1 VGVFPSPP
9 LFLALIGRT
18 VFPVG
23 RAALRGGRVALVHIH
38 AGCDLVTNSVSYCD
52 PLAAAVR
59 NLVDARRLRGVV
71 SDRFYAIGARSSTF
85 HNDAYDELLRGEGGR
100 RSFAD
105 RGGCRGGTK
114 CCRGETRG
122 ERIGVEVTGGVHAS
136 HDGCVEVSHRVGT
149 TLDRS
154 LGSVTT

>member
-85 HNDAYDELLRGEGGR
+85 YNDAYDELLQGEGGR

-105 RGGCRGGTK
+105 RGGCGG
-114 CCRGETRG
+114 GD
-122 ERIGVEVTGGVHAS
+122 EVLQRRDTG
-136 HDGCVEVSHRVGT
+136 
-149 TLDRS
+149 
-154 LGSVTT
+154 